1 MNAPRV
7 EDAILLATM
16 GRRLGPLCIGHIQW
30 IIKDR
35 RYTAKL
41 VVLVKLC
48 GQHKFNNFFL
58 GNTSLTISFWK
69 LRNHS
74 AM

>member
-58 GNTSLTISFWK
+58 ETFAIILQ
-69 LRNHS
+69 RNFC
-74 AM
+74 AIT